1 MLPDAV
7 SDRLRGQFTEQNW
20 QRGLAYVQNGLVRL
34 LDFRATDAGY
44 ALRAEIQALRPYLT
58 ACRIGADGSLL
69 PGWSCSCRQ
78 EAGMAC
84 RHLAAAC
91 IACLPQ
97 ESGTW
102 WIQVRLYLR
111 AMPLLDEI
119 ALLLRVDHRPD
130 PTLPW
135 TSCDPLSATGR
146 KSLGTLRQEL
156 AGTEAAR
163 SLSEVERLTMAWRAV
178 ALKRPGYL
186 SFADHVGRVYIL
198 EEVLPALPPDW
209 RLFFDPGRA
218 GREIRRPGSFPLFES
233 TGYDFLDFDAERYAR
248 QHRPEPVTFVTETE
262 LWDPLAFTELESSEQ
277 LEHTLK
283 QAPAGS
289 AAEEAEESPEEDEVA
304 DWAGP
309 ETALPAE
316 ALAKL
321 EALVTAAA
329 PVDGR
334 YDSPEGRY
342 TLRPYQERGVG
353 WLLALAEYSLG
364 GVLADEMGLGKTL
377 QLLVALARRRAETGG
392 GRPVLL
398 LCPKSLIH
406 NWLRESR
413 RFVPELATLTVT
425 GPPQL
430 REQRW
435 REAAEMDL
443 VITSYPIFLRDELE
457 ISKHAW
463 GLLVLDEG
471 QIARNPRT
479 KLFRALRRFPV
490 PARLIL
496 SGTPLENRPQ
506 DLWAA
511 FALVLPGWLG
521 SHRAF
526 SERFPTALDAGL
538 AARLHQRIRPFM
550 LRRRK
555 ADVLPEL
562 PPRLDETIHVEL
574 NQEQLQLYERV
585 RERARQQ
592 LRQGPEAA
600 SLPRRRM
607 LVIEALTRLR
617 QICDHP
623 ALLRPGAR
631 ASGKLSVCTALVAA
645 LVAEGK
651 KVLIFS
657 QFVRMLD
664 LLAAVCAE
672 HGRACARLDGRTRD
686 RQRQIDSFQTD
697 PGIPVFLISL
707 RAGGVGLN
715 LTAAEAVILYDPWW
729 NPAVEE
735 QAADRAHR
743 FGQRNSVTC
752 YRLIC
757 SDTIESKV
765 EELQQEKRE
774 LFSRLIEGEG
784 LDGSLSTEQL
794 FALLD

>member
-1 MLPDAV
+1 MLPEAIN
-7 SDRLRGQFTEQNW
+7 DRLRSQFSEQNW

-34 LDFRATDAGY
+34 LDFRTMDDGY
-44 ALRAEIQALRPYLT
+44 ALRAEIQALRPNMV
-58 ACRIGADGSLL
+58 ACHIGADGQLL
-69 PGWSCSCRQ
+69 PDCSCDCLR
-78 EAGMAC
+78 MAC

-97 ESGTW
+97 EAMAER
-102 WIQVRLYLR
+102 IQIRLYLR
-111 AMPLLDEI
+111 SFRLLDEI
-119 ALLLRVDHRPD
+119 ALLLRVDYRPD

-135 TSCDPLSATGR
+135 TSHDPLTNAGR
-146 KSLGTLRQEL
+146 QSLTALRREL

-163 SLSEVERLTMAWRAV
+163 SLLMVERLTQAWRAA
-178 ALKRPGYL
+178 ALRRPGYL
-186 SFADHVGRVYIL
+186 SFADHAGRVYLL

-209 RLFFDPGRA
+209 RLFFDPGTGGEGTRLQA
-218 GREIRRPGSFPLFES
+218 AAFLPFES
-233 TGYDFLDFDAERYAR
+233 TDYDFLDFDARRYVR
-248 QHRPEPVTFVTETE
+248 EYSPEPAAIVTETE
-262 LWDPLAFTELESSEQ
+262 LWDPLAFTELGSPEE
-277 LEHTLK
+277 LERSLK
-283 QAPAGS
+283 QPPAGS
-289 AAEEAEESPEEDEVA
+289 HAEEAEEPPEEDEVA
-304 DWAGP
+304 DWAVP
-309 ETALPAE
+309 EMLPSAE
-316 ALAKL
+316 ALARL
-321 EALVTAAA
+321 EALVTAVA

-334 YDSPEGRY
+334 YDSKEGSY

-353 WLLALAEYSLG
+353 WLLTLAEYGLG

-377 QLLVALARRRAETGG
+377 QLLVALAHRRAETGG
-392 GRPVLL
+392 GRPALL
-398 LCPKSLIH
+398 LCPKSLVH

-443 VITSYPIFLRDELE
+443 VITSYPIFLRDEPE
-457 ISKHAW
+457 IAKHAW

-479 KLFRALRRFPV
+479 RLFRALRRFSV
-490 PARLIL
+490 PTRLIL

-521 SHRAF
+521 SHREF
-526 SERFPTALDAGL
+526 TERFPSTLEASL

-592 LRQGPEAA
+592 LHQSREATN
-600 SLPRRRM
+600 LPRRRM

-623 ALLRPGAR
+623 ALVRPGAR

-645 LVAEGK
+645 LIAEGK

-664 LLAAVCAE
+664 LLAAVCTE
-672 HGRACARLDGRTRD
+672 HGWAFARLDGRTKD
-686 RQRQIDSFQTD
+686 RQRQIDRFQMD
-697 PGIPVFLISL
+697 PDIPVFLISL

-743 FGQRNSVTC
+743 FGQRNTVTC

-774 LFSRLIEGEG
+774 LFSRLIEGKG
-784 LDGSLSTEQL
+784 SGGSLSTEQL
-794 FALLD
+794 LALLD

>member
-1 MLPDAV
+1 MLPAAI
-7 SDRLRGQFTEQNW
+7 SDRLRSQFSEQSW

-34 LDFRATDAGY
+34 LDFRTTADGY
-44 ALRAEIQALRPYLT
+44 ALRAEIQALRPCLT
-58 ACRIGADGSLL
+58 ACHIGAEGLL
-69 PGWSCSCRQ
+69 RPDSSCDCRRV
-78 EAGMAC
+78 AC

-97 ESGTW
+97 DSGTEQ
-102 WIQVRLYLR
+102 IQIRLYLR
-111 AMPLLDEI
+111 SYRLLDEI
-119 ALLLRVDHRPD
+119 ALLLRVDYRPD

-135 TSCDPLSATGR
+135 TSCDPLSAAGR
-146 KSLGTLRQEL
+146 KSLTALRREL

-163 SLSEVERLTMAWRAV
+163 CLSEVERLTLAWRAV
-178 ALKRPGYL
+178 ALQRPGYL
-186 SFADHVGRVYIL
+186 SFADHVGRVYLL

-209 RLFFDPGRA
+209 RLFYDPGVGGEETSRQA
-218 GREIRRPGSFPLFES
+218 SFQPFES
-233 TGYDFLDFDAERYAR
+233 TGYDFLDFDAGRYAR
-248 QHRPEPVTFVTETE
+248 QHRPESAVFVTETE
-262 LWDPLAFTELESSEQ
+262 LWDPLAFTELGSREQ
-277 LEHTLK
+277 LERSLR
-283 QAPAGS
+283 QPPAGS
-289 AAEEAEESPEEDEVA
+289 HPEEAEEPPEEGEVA
-304 DWAGP
+304 DWAVP
-309 ETALPAE
+309 ETAPPAE

-321 EALVTAAA
+321 EALVTSLA

-334 YDSPEGRY
+334 YDSKEGGY
-342 TLRPYQERGVG
+342 TLRPYQERGVS
-353 WLLALAEYSLG
+353 WLLTLAEYGLG

-377 QLLVALARRRAETGG
+377 QLLVALVHRRAETGG
-392 GRPVLL
+392 GRPALL
-398 LCPKSLIH
+398 LCPKSLVQ

-443 VITSYPIFLRDELE
+443 VITSYPIYLRDELE
-457 ISKHAW
+457 IAKHAW

-479 KLFRALRRFPV
+479 RLFRALRRCSVPV
-490 PARLIL
+490 RLIL

-521 SHRAF
+521 SHREF
-526 SERFPTALDAGL
+526 TERFPSTLNACS

-574 NQEQLQLYERV
+574 NLEQLQLYERV

-600 SLPRRRM
+600 NLPRRRM

-645 LVAEGK
+645 LIAEGK

-672 HGRACARLDGRTRD
+672 HGWACARLDGRTKD

-697 PGIPVFLISL
+697 PEIPVFLISL

-715 LTAAEAVILYDPWW
+715 LTSAEAVILYDPWW

-774 LFSRLIEGEG
+774 LFSRLIEGKDSG
-784 LDGSLSTEQL
+784 GSLSTEQL
-794 FALLD
+794 LALLD